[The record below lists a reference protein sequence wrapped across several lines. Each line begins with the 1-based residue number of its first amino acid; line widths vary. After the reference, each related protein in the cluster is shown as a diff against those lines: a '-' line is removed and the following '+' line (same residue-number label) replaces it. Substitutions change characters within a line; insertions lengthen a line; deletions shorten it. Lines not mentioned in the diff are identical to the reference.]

1 MKAWGCLFP
10 LRCKACRGKSET
22 CKISEQG
29 FLSHFHLLFKM
40 SVPSPAHSTRT
51 SLLPQNPMWVD
62 RSHSCMTPAKLKL
75 NFHLSCQL
83 GRKNRWSWERSLH
96 PHRCPPHGYLS
107 LKLPTPRT
115 CPLCCCPFF
124 CSFLP
129 YQNLLISPLG
139 ITQVHVSCT
148 THGCMVYLM
157 TTVSSLTFY
166 PPEHK
171 FFFPV
176 EGNALPYNYL
186 LKMSKFT
193 ALPPLQRQKEKFNL
207 IS

>member
-10 LRCKACRGKSET
+10 LRCKACRQKSET

-40 SVPSPAHSTRT
+40 SVPSPAHSART
-51 SLLPQNPMWVD
+51 SLLPQNPMWVG

-107 LKLPTPRT
+107 PEAAPSQDLSSMLLSLFLLVSPLPEPSDFTFGHHTGSCQLYNPRMYGVFNDYSQL
-115 CPLCCCPFF
+115 PY
-124 CSFLP
+124 FLP
-129 YQNLLISPLG
+129 SR
-139 ITQVHVSCT
+139 
-148 THGCMVYLM
+148 
-157 TTVSSLTFY
+157 
-166 PPEHK
+166 
-171 FFFPV
+171 
-176 EGNALPYNYL
+176 A
-186 LKMSKFT
+186 
-193 ALPPLQRQKEKFNL
+193 
-207 IS
+207 